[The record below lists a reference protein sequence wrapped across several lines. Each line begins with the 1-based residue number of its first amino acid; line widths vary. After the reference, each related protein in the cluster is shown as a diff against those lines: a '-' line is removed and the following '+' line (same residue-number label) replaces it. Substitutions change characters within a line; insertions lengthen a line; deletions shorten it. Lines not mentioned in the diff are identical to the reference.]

1 MTKTDDLFLCG
12 YALMRAK
19 EKPKLRLVRANSMDP
34 MQVRPWSPL
43 HVSRVEVNVLAR
55 YLALGEAKEAVRRQ
69 GGKPQYMDTRELGE
83 LARAFF
89 EEHRA
94 QLMERA
100 CDRLLDRRN

>member
-1 MTKTDDLFLCG
+1 MKTDLTCG
-12 YALMRAK
+12 YIRPSS
-19 EKPKLRLVRANSMDP
+19 KPRLRLVRVDPMDP
-34 MQVRPWSPL
+34 AQVVPWGPA
-43 HVSRVEVNVLAR
+43 VKRVEVNVLAR
-55 YLALGEAKEAVRRQ
+55 YLALGEAKEAVRRA

-100 CDRLLDRRN
+100 CDRCSIGARLK